1 MEKSKMKTKWRPTL
15 MLCLMLAT
23 PLLTQATEPAGIQP
37 PLPLTLS
44 DALEIAL
51 SKNLTVRIAGEEIER
66 QEYARKGTYASLFPQ
81 IDFVGDYQYAI
92 RKQMM
97 YMDGMDLGGTG
108 DAEEES
114 SAGSGGVQVGR
125 DHTWS
130 VGFSASV
137 PIVSASLWKSLKIS
151 GYDVELAV
159 EKARSSRIEMR
170 NQVKQAFYSVL
181 FAEESVKVFREAYD
195 NALRNYQDIEAKFEQ
210 GLESEYDMIRADV
223 NVKNA
228 EPDLYNAENSLEL
241 THWRLKA
248 LMGIDLER
256 PIECIGSFAEYE
268 TEMYGN
274 FLATDTLLTNNSD
287 LRQLDIQY
295 HQLKKTKE
303 MQIAEY
309 YPTLNASFSYLWN
322 AMANDFRFKNYR
334 WDPYAFVGVSLKVP
348 LFSGGQRYSNVKQ
361 TSIGIRQ
368 MEWQRD
374 DTERNLRVTVKQY
387 YDEMNTSIKQY
398 HAARRGVEQAEKG
411 YYISVKRYD
420 TGDGTLLEIN
430 DSQLSLTN
438 ARLNL
443 NQSVYNFLIARAEL
457 EKTLGSEQT
466 L

>member
-1 MEKSKMKTKWRPTL
+1 MKKNKMKPKWKPTL
-15 MLCLMLAT
+15 ILCLLLAT
-23 PLLTQATEPAGIQP
+23 PLLTQATEPAGQQP
-37 PLPLTLS
+37 SLQLTLS

-51 SKNLTVRIAGEEIER
+51 NENLTVRIAGEEIRR
-66 QEYARKGTYASLFPQ
+66 QEYARKGTYADLFPQ

-92 RKQMM
+92 RKQTM
-97 YMDGMDLGGTG
+97 YMDLGSAG

-114 SAGSGGVQVGR
+114 SGGIQVGR

-130 VGFSASV
+130 AGFTAPV
-137 PIVSASLWKSLKIS
+137 PVVSASLWKSLKIS

-181 FAEESVKVFREAYD
+181 FAGESVNVFREAYD

-210 GLESEYDMIRADV
+210 GLESEYDLIRADV

-241 THWRLKA
+241 AHWRLKA
-248 LMGIDLER
+248 LIGIDLER
-256 PIECIGSFAEYE
+256 PIECVGSFAEYE
-268 TEMYGN
+268 TNLYGS
-274 FLATDTLLTNNSD
+274 FLATDTLLNDNSD

-295 HQLKKTKE
+295 NQLKKTKE

-309 YPTLNASFSYLWN
+309 YPTLDASFSYLWN

-348 LFSGGQRYSNVKQ
+348 LFSGGKRYNQVKQ

-374 DTERNLRVTVKQY
+374 EIQRNLRVTLKQY
-387 YDEMNTSIKQY
+387 HDEMNTSIKQY
-398 HAARRGVEQAEKG
+398 HAARKGVEQAEKG

-457 EKTLGSEQT
+457 EKTLGSEQP

>member
-1 MEKSKMKTKWRPTL
+1 MKTRWRPTL
-15 MLCLMLAT
+15 ILCLLLGN
-23 PLLTQATEPAGIQP
+23 PLLTQAMEPVGKQP
-37 PLPLTLS
+37 PLQLTLS

-51 SKNLTVRIAGEEIER
+51 SENLTVRIAGEEIRR
-66 QEYARKGTYASLFPQ
+66 QEYARKGTYADLFPQ

-92 RKQMM
+92 RKQTM
-97 YMDGMDLGGTG
+97 YMDLGDAG

-114 SAGSGGVQVGR
+114 GSGGIQVGR

-130 VGFSASV
+130 AGFSATV
-137 PIVSASLWKSLKIS
+137 PVVSASLWKSLKIS

-170 NQVKQAFYSVL
+170 YQVKQAFYSVL
-181 FAEESVKVFREAYD
+181 FAGESVKVFREAYD

-210 GLESEYDMIRADV
+210 GLESEYDLIRADV

-228 EPDLYNAENSLEL
+228 EPDLYHAENSLEL
-241 THWRLKA
+241 AHWRLKA

-268 TEMYGN
+268 TDLYGN
-274 FLATDTLLTNNSD
+274 FLATDTLLNDNSD

-295 HQLKKTKE
+295 NQLKKTKE
-303 MQIAEY
+303 IQIAEY

-322 AMANDFRFKNYR
+322 AMANDLRFGNYR

-348 LFSGGQRYSNVKQ
+348 IFSGGKRYSNVKQ
-361 TSIGIRQ
+361 TRIGIRQ

-374 DTERNLRVTVKQY
+374 ETQRNLRLTVKQY
-387 YDEMNTSIKQY
+387 HDEMNTSIKQY
-398 HAARRGVEQAEKG
+398 HAARKGVEQAEKG

-457 EKTLGSEQT
+457 EKTLGSEPT

>member
-1 MEKSKMKTKWRPTL
+1 MKKNKMKPKWKPTL
-15 MLCLMLAT
+15 ILCLLLAT
-23 PLLTQATEPAGIQP
+23 PLLTQATEPAGQQP
-37 PLPLTLS
+37 PLQLTLS

-51 SKNLTVRIAGEEIER
+51 NENLTVRIAGEEIRR
-66 QEYARKGTYASLFPQ
+66 QEYARKGTYADLFPQ

-92 RKQMM
+92 RKQTM
-97 YMDGMDLGGTG
+97 YMDLESAG

-114 SAGSGGVQVGR
+114 SGGIQVGR

-130 VGFSASV
+130 AGFTASV
-137 PIVSASLWKSLKIS
+137 PVVSASLWKSLKIS

-181 FAEESVKVFREAYD
+181 FAGESVNVFREAYD

-210 GLESEYDMIRADV
+210 GLESEYDLIRADV

-241 THWRLKA
+241 AHWRLKA
-248 LMGIDLER
+248 LIGIDLER
-256 PIECIGSFAEYE
+256 PIECVGSFAEYE
-268 TEMYGN
+268 TNLYGS
-274 FLATDTLLTNNSD
+274 FLATDTLLNDNSD

-295 HQLKKTKE
+295 NQLKKTKE

-309 YPTLNASFSYLWN
+309 YPTLDASFSYLWN

-348 LFSGGQRYSNVKQ
+348 LFSGGKRYNQVKQ

-368 MEWQRD
+368 IEWQRD
-374 DTERNLRVTVKQY
+374 ETQRNLRVTLKQY
-387 YDEMNTSIKQY
+387 HDEMNTSIKQY
-398 HAARRGVEQAEKG
+398 HAARKGVEQAEKG

-457 EKTLGSEQT
+457 EKTLGSEQP

>member
-1 MEKSKMKTKWRPTL
+1 MKKNKMKPKWKPTL
-15 MLCLMLAT
+15 ILCLLLAT
-23 PLLTQATEPAGIQP
+23 PLLTQATEPAGQQP
-37 PLPLTLS
+37 SLQLTLS

-51 SKNLTVRIAGEEIER
+51 NENLTVRIAGEEIRR
-66 QEYARKGTYASLFPQ
+66 QEYARKGTYADLFPQ

-92 RKQMM
+92 RKQTM
-97 YMDGMDLGGTG
+97 YMDLGSAG
-108 DAEEES
+108 DVEEES
-114 SAGSGGVQVGR
+114 SGGIQVGR

-130 VGFSASV
+130 AGFTAPV
-137 PIVSASLWKSLKIS
+137 PVVSASLWKSLKIS

-181 FAEESVKVFREAYD
+181 FAGESVNVFREAYD

-210 GLESEYDMIRADV
+210 GLESEYDLIRADV

-241 THWRLKA
+241 AHWRLKA
-248 LMGIDLER
+248 LIGIDLER
-256 PIECIGSFAEYE
+256 PIECVGSFAEYE
-268 TEMYGN
+268 TNLYGS
-274 FLATDTLLTNNSD
+274 FLATDTLLNDNSD

-295 HQLKKTKE
+295 NQLKKTKE

-309 YPTLNASFSYLWN
+309 YPTLDASFSYLWN

-348 LFSGGQRYSNVKQ
+348 LFSGGKRYNQVKQ

-374 DTERNLRVTVKQY
+374 EIQRNLRVTLKQY
-387 YDEMNTSIKQY
+387 HDEMNTSIKQY
-398 HAARRGVEQAEKG
+398 HAARKGVEQAEKG

-457 EKTLGSEQT
+457 EKTLGSEQP